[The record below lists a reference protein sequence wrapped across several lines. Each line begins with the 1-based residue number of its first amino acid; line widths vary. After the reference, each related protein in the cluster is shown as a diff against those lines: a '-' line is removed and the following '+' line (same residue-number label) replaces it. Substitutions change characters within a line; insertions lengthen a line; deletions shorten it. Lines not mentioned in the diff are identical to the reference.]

1 MKEHSAKSWS
11 KVTCQNRV
19 LAETDCDISASENV
33 TDSPTTLVR
42 ITARMGKS
50 GAQTKRARSGSSGAS
65 TPESRVAEV
74 ASPPRDNDDGQ
85 SEPSEDGQDDARRAG
100 EQVLDLLKGV
110 DQKKLI
116 ALLQSGALE
125 DVMTSQVQGAKKLA
139 KVVQEC
145 VYPLLPRD
153 VRDMYDVACYDSNAG
168 FPDWTSAKWTELLE
182 SVDPYSE
189 AKPSLDAY
197 PHNPLVNGRARIAPS
212 EALRR
217 FKLPANTKQ
226 ATVDSEFKSLQDK
239 QIKPLLRLSMHGL
252 EHAAADLSKIPEES
266 IREYAESAQSLL
278 KLQSQYILYLHADVV
293 RRRKTAAF
301 QALGMTEKEATGE
314 ELNPSVS
321 LFGEKDFARMEG
333 TVKLRKEYQ
342 DLSRKLGD
350 FKKKPGTGK
359 KKFSKKKQW
368 QSRDSDNTDE
378 RTGTSRQEE
387 GEKKETPRQ
396 EAKKSPRSTSS
407 SNKGRGGKGK

>member
-1 MKEHSAKSWS
+1 M
-11 KVTCQNRV
+11 TCGER
-19 LAETDCDISASENV
+19 
-33 TDSPTTLVR
+33 
-42 ITARMGKS
+42 
-50 GAQTKRARSGSSGAS
+50 
-65 TPESRVAEV
+65 
-74 ASPPRDNDDGQ
+74 
-85 SEPSEDGQDDARRAG
+85 G

-226 ATVDSEFKSLQDK
+226 AVVDSEFKSLQDK

-252 EHAAADLSKIPEES
+252 EHAAADLSKIPEKS

-301 QALGMTEKEATGE
+301 QALGMTEKVATGE
-314 ELNPSVS
+314 ELNSSVT
-321 LFGEKDFARMEG
+321 LFGEKDFARMGG
-333 TVKLRKEYQ
+333 TVKLCKEYQ

-350 FKKKPGTGK
+350 PNRKPGTGK
-359 KKFSKKKQW
+359 TKYKKKKKW

-396 EAKKSPRSTSS
+396 EAKKSPRSTSDP
-407 SNKGRGGKGK
+407 KKRGGGKNK

>member
-33 TDSPTTLVR
+33 TDSPTASVR
-42 ITARMGKS
+42 ITARMGRS
-50 GAQTKRARSGSSGAS
+50 GASTKRARNGASGES
-65 TPESRVAEV
+65 TPESRIAELQKD
-74 ASPPRDNDDGQ
+74 AQDDDGR

-217 FKLPANTKQ
+217 FKLPANAKQ
-226 ATVDSEFKSLQDK
+226 AVVDSEFKSLQDK

-350 FKKKPGTGK
+350 PNRKPGTGK
-359 KKFSKKKQW
+359 KKGF
-368 QSRDSDNTDE
+368 
-378 RTGTSRQEE
+378 EE
-387 GEKKETPRQ
+387 EEVAEPRL
-396 EAKKSPRSTSS
+396 
-407 SNKGRGGKGK
+407 

>member
-1 MKEHSAKSWS
+1 MKEHSAKF
-11 KVTCQNRV
+11 VCCQNLV

-33 TDSPTTLVR
+33 TDSPTALVR

-50 GAQTKRARSGSSGAS
+50 SASTKRARSGTSGDS
-65 TPESRVAEV
+65 TPESRLAEI
-74 ASPPRDNDDGQ
+74 AKDSQDDDVR

-168 FPDWTSAKWTELLE
+168 FPDWISVKWTELLE

-226 ATVDSEFKSLQDK
+226 AVVDSEFKSLQDK
-239 QIKPLLRLSMHGL
+239 QIKPLH
-252 EHAAADLSKIPEES
+252 
-266 IREYAESAQSLL
+266 
-278 KLQSQYILYLHADVV
+278 
-293 RRRKTAAF
+293 
-301 QALGMTEKEATGE
+301 
-314 ELNPSVS
+314 
-321 LFGEKDFARMEG
+321 
-333 TVKLRKEYQ
+333 
-342 DLSRKLGD
+342 
-350 FKKKPGTGK
+350 
-359 KKFSKKKQW
+359 
-368 QSRDSDNTDE
+368 
-378 RTGTSRQEE
+378 
-387 GEKKETPRQ
+387 
-396 EAKKSPRSTSS
+396 
-407 SNKGRGGKGK
+407 

>member
-19 LAETDCDISASENV
+19 LAETDCDFSASENV
-33 TDSPTTLVR
+33 TLSPTASVR
-42 ITARMGKS
+42 ITARMGKT
-50 GAQTKRARSGSSGAS
+50 GATNKRARNGRSGES
-65 TPESRVAEV
+65 TPESRIAEI
-74 ASPPRDNDDGQ
+74 AKDSQDDDVR

-217 FKLPANTKQ
+217 FKLPANAKQ
-226 ATVDSEFKSLQDK
+226 AVIDSEFKSLQDK

-252 EHAAADLSKIPEES
+252 EHAAAGVSKIDDED
-266 IREYAESAQSLL
+266 IREFAESAQSLL

-301 QALGMTEKEATGE
+301 QALGMIEKEATGE

-350 FKKKPGTGK
+350 PNRKPGTGK
-359 KKFSKKKQW
+359 KKFSKKKKW

-407 SNKGRGGKGK
+407 SNKGRGGKKQ

>member
-33 TDSPTTLVR
+33 TDSPTASVR
-42 ITARMGKS
+42 ITARMGKT
-50 GAQTKRARSGSSGAS
+50 GATNKRARNGTSGES
-65 TPESRVAEV
+65 TPESRIAELSKNAQDDEV
-74 ASPPRDNDDGQ
+74 RSESDDDG
-85 SEPSEDGQDDARRAG
+85 PDDARRAG

-226 ATVDSEFKSLQDK
+226 AVVDSEFKSLQDK

>member
-33 TDSPTTLVR
+33 TDSPTALVR
-42 ITARMGKS
+42 ITARMGRT
-50 GAQTKRARSGSSGAS
+50 GATNKRARNGKSGES
-65 TPESRVAEV
+65 TPESRIAELS
-74 ASPPRDNDDGQ
+74 ADTQDDDVR
-85 SEPSEDGQDDARRAG
+85 SESDEDGQDDARRAG

-153 VRDMYDVACYDSNAG
+153 VRDMYDAACHESYAG
-168 FPDWTSAKWTELLE
+168 YPDWTSAKWTELLE

-217 FKLPANTKQ
+217 FKLPANAKQ
-226 ATVDSEFKSLQDK
+226 AVVDSEFKSLQDK

-278 KLQSQYILYLHADVV
+278 KLHFQYTLYLHADVV

-321 LFGEKDFARMEG
+321 LFGERDFARMEG

-342 DLSRKLGD
+342 DLSRKLGEP
-350 FKKKPGTGK
+350 KKKPGTGK
-359 KKFSKKKQW
+359 GSKYKKKKPW

-396 EAKKSPRSTSS
+396 EAKTKSPRSTSS
-407 SNKGRGGKGK
+407 QRGGGKKK

>member
-33 TDSPTTLVR
+33 TDSPTASVR
-42 ITARMGKS
+42 ITARMGKT
-50 GAQTKRARSGSSGAS
+50 GATNKRARNGRSGES
-65 TPESRVAEV
+65 TPESRIAEL
-74 ASPPRDNDDGQ
+74 SKDSQDDDVR

-226 ATVDSEFKSLQDK
+226 AVVDSEFKSLQDK

>member
-33 TDSPTTLVR
+33 TDSPTALVR

-50 GAQTKRARSGSSGAS
+50 GASTKRARSGTSGES
-65 TPESRVAEV
+65 TPESRIAEI
-74 ASPPRDNDDGQ
+74 AKDSQDDDVQ

-217 FKLPANTKQ
+217 FKLPANASKLWWTQNSSPCRTSKL
-226 ATVDSEFKSLQDK
+226 SLCFVFPCMVWNMLQLICPRSMTITFENS
-239 QIKPLLRLSMHGL
+239 QRVLSLCSNFNLSIFCTCMLMLSVARRQLLSRLS
-252 EHAAADLSKIPEES
+252 A
-266 IREYAESAQSLL
+266 
-278 KLQSQYILYLHADVV
+278 
-293 RRRKTAAF
+293 
-301 QALGMTEKEATGE
+301 
-314 ELNPSVS
+314 
-321 LFGEKDFARMEG
+321 
-333 TVKLRKEYQ
+333 
-342 DLSRKLGD
+342 
-350 FKKKPGTGK
+350 
-359 KKFSKKKQW
+359 
-368 QSRDSDNTDE
+368 
-378 RTGTSRQEE
+378 
-387 GEKKETPRQ
+387 
-396 EAKKSPRSTSS
+396 
-407 SNKGRGGKGK
+407 

>member
-50 GAQTKRARSGSSGAS
+50 GTTNKCARNGASGAS

-74 ASPPRDNDDGQ
+74 ASPPRDDDGGQ

-226 ATVDSEFKSLQDK
+226 AVVDSEFKSLQDK

-342 DLSRKLGD
+342 DLSRKLREP
-350 FKKKPGTGK
+350 KRKPGTGK
-359 KKFSKKKQW
+359 TKYKKKKEW
-368 QSRDSDNTDE
+368 RSRDSDSTDE

-396 EAKKSPRSTSS
+396 EAKTKSPRSTSS
-407 SNKGRGGKGK
+407 QRGGGKKK

>member
-33 TDSPTTLVR
+33 TDSPTASVR
-42 ITARMGKS
+42 ITARMGKT
-50 GAQTKRARSGSSGAS
+50 GATNKRARNGRSGES
-65 TPESRVAEV
+65 TPESRIAELS
-74 ASPPRDNDDGQ
+74 ADTQDDDVR

-153 VRDMYDVACYDSNAG
+153 VRDMYDVACYDSSAG

-217 FKLPANTKQ
+217 FKLPANAKQ
-226 ATVDSEFKSLQDK
+226 AVVDSEFKSLQDK
-239 QIKPLLRLSMHGL
+239 QIKPLLRLAMHGF
-252 EHAAADLSKIPEES
+252 EHAAADMSKIPEEG
-266 IREYAESAQSLL
+266 IREFAESAQSLL
-278 KLQSQYILYLHADVV
+278 KLQS
-293 RRRKTAAF
+293 
-301 QALGMTEKEATGE
+301 
-314 ELNPSVS
+314 
-321 LFGEKDFARMEG
+321 
-333 TVKLRKEYQ
+333 
-342 DLSRKLGD
+342 
-350 FKKKPGTGK
+350 
-359 KKFSKKKQW
+359 
-368 QSRDSDNTDE
+368 
-378 RTGTSRQEE
+378 
-387 GEKKETPRQ
+387 
-396 EAKKSPRSTSS
+396 
-407 SNKGRGGKGK
+407 